1 MEERACFV
9 CSLDYKLPSRKPYIL
24 ECCVKNVCSECL
36 VKIIKEKRCPN
47 CRKQLHQTVLNSF
60 AVNVKIEETLNFE
73 EFGDLICDQCK
84 ENTSDKASKLC
95 ADCGLICRSCYLSH
109 TRMKFFKNHT
119 IRPIPEEKWSKN
131 LEAALKSSLNC
142 DIHIDQRLDSFCKS
156 CEKAVCEGC
165 IVDLHRECQSNIC
178 TIDDVFKETRQ
189 KLLEDLDRIEMNRA
203 DKTCFELMEK
213 QKSEF
218 KNVEKEIET
227 LKTHCLEV
235 LKRHFDEV
243 KSGFKTKAMR
253 IIDGYEE
260 TKERL
265 QTVKHIHNKVCDF
278 IDGSSSL
285 QNKAG
290 FLEIVPN
297 VISVTECLQTEMKTK
312 NGRSYQYNRKYR
324 LPVVDKRNFK

>member
-1 MEERACFV
+1 M
-9 CSLDYKLPSRKPYIL
+9 
-24 ECCVKNVCSECL
+24 
-36 VKIIKEKRCPN
+36 
-47 CRKQLHQTVLNSF
+47 
-60 AVNVKIEETLNFE
+60 
-73 EFGDLICDQCK
+73 
-84 ENTSDKASKLC
+84 
-95 ADCGLICRSCYLSH
+95 
-109 TRMKFFKNHT
+109 
-119 IRPIPEEKWSKN
+119 
-131 LEAALKSSLNC
+131 
-142 DIHIDQRLDSFCKS
+142 DS
-156 CEKAVCEGC
+156 
-165 IVDLHRECQSNIC
+165 HRECQSNIC

-189 KLLEDLDRIEMNRA
+189 KLLEALDRIEMNRA

-218 KNVEKEIET
+218 KNLEKEIET

-243 KSGFKTKAMR
+243 KSGFQTKAKR

-290 FLEIVPN
+290 FLEMY
-297 VISVTECLQTEMKTK
+297 QT
-312 NGRSYQYNRKYR
+312 
-324 LPVVDKRNFK
+324 